1 MAFTTL
7 LRHLANLVS
16 PGLIWLSAFLGFV
29 RFHDYPVWRPEIL
42 LIGLALIALGFP
54 FGLLI
59 AIRAKTLG
67 AAATTLLLLGWAAE
81 NLLTRYPDSFTTWD
95 TVVQSVVGWGGS
107 VSQYALLAL
116 GALLVFGLPFA
127 LFSLLGRNLGIA
139 LATVF
144 GITAGT
150 IVLLPSEKVV
160 RGEIF
165 SREIAANPD
174 LPLVVHLVLDE
185 YMGIEGLPP
194 EIDGSQALRDELK
207 TFYHEYGFE
216 VFARAFSQYARTR
229 NSLAAMLNAPPPADE
244 LLPGAKEQRRS
255 QLRDNLWFRQLA
267 DQGYRIRT
275 YYFDYIDFCPQQNGA
290 IASCFVY
297 SGNSIGGLLET
308 DLPTLSAA
316 KVIAGSYLQT
326 ITSFSVLGRHWL
338 KELGWEDLLPKW
350 LMTRSYLGAPFSLAV
365 LSHIRQDLEQNPLGT
380 AVFAHLLVP
389 HHTYHYDRNCRI
401 QENTDDWYHAVS
413 RVDAKPEL
421 SMTNSPE
428 SRRRR
433 YEAYFDQVGC
443 LYRFLRDFLD
453 HLKVAGLLQ
462 EATIIIH
469 GDHGSR
475 ISLYSPNRESA
486 ERLSDVDLIDNY
498 SVLYAIR
505 RPGSKPAYNLNQRS
519 SQALFA
525 EMFLGQPF
533 PSDNSAVVLD
543 EWLKTER
550 TADSRPL
557 MQIPMPSFGACDWEE
572 ACRPRGMR

>member
-1 MAFTTL
+1 MAFTNL

-42 LIGLALIALGFP
+42 LNGLALIALGIP

-67 AAATTLLLLGWAAE
+67 AAAATLLLLGWIAE

-95 TVVQSVVGWGGS
+95 IVVQSVVGWGGS

-127 LFSLLGRNLGIA
+127 LFSLLGRNLGIV

-144 GITAGT
+144 GVTAAT
-150 IVLLPSEKVV
+150 IVLLPSETIA

-165 SREIAANPD
+165 RRGIVANSD
-174 LPLVVHLVLDE
+174 LPPVIHLVLDE
-185 YMGIEGLPP
+185 HMGIEGLPP
-194 EIDGSQALRDELK
+194 EIGGSQALRDELK
-207 TFYHEYGFE
+207 TFYEEYGFE
-216 VFARAFSQYARTR
+216 LFARTYSQYARTR
-229 NSLAAMLNAPPPADE
+229 NSLAAMLNAQPLADE
-244 LLPGAKEQRRS
+244 LLEGSKEQRRS
-255 QLRDNLWFRQLA
+255 HLRDNLWFSQLA

-326 ITSFSVLGRHWL
+326 LTTFSILGRQWL
-338 KELGWEDLLPKW
+338 KEMGWDDLLPKW
-350 LMTRSYLGAPFSLAV
+350 LMTRSYLGVPPSFAV
-365 LSHIRQDLEQNPLGT
+365 LSRIHQDLEQNSGGV
-380 AVFAHLLVP
+380 AIFAHLLVP
-389 HHTYHYDRNCRI
+389 HHTYHYDQDCRI
-401 QENTDDWYHAVS
+401 KENTDDWFHAVS
-413 RVDAKPEL
+413 RADAKPEL
-421 SMTNSPE
+421 SIINSPE

-433 YEAYFDQVGC
+433 YEAYFGQLGC
-443 LYRFLRDFLD
+443 LYRFLRNFLED
-453 HLKVAGLLQ
+453 LETSGLFQ
-462 EATIIIH
+462 EATIIFH

-475 ISLYSPNRESA
+475 ISLYSPNSESA
-486 ERLSDVDLIDNY
+486 ERLSDADLIDNY
-498 SVLYAIR
+498 SVLYAVR

-525 EMFLGQPF
+525 EMFLGRPF
-533 PSDNSAVVLD
+533 PSEDSLVVLD
-543 EWLKTER
+543 DWLNTVR
-550 TADSRPL
+550 SADSQPL
-557 MQIPMPSFGACDWEE
+557 MRKPMPRFGACDGED
-572 ACRPRGMR
+572 AC